1 MAKPGKYTEQDNRVL
16 SDFDRAKETIWGD
29 YDGFMY
35 NYRDWYQYRSLKS
48 QSVLY
53 RSGMLKYYS
62 TLYYQIKYILL
73 EMQSKFNKEDI
84 SRFLSLKPFDSVF
97 SDDDFVFLV
106 DFIEQFMVTA
116 GFKKLT
122 YEVDNRQPL
131 DKLREKMITQ

>member
-1 MAKPGKYTEQDNRVL
+1 MVKPGKSSEQDNRVL

-29 YDGFMY
+29 YDGFMR

-48 QSVLY
+48 QSLLY

-62 TLYYQIKYILL
+62 TLFFQIKYILF
-73 EMQSKFNKEDI
+73 EMQSKFNKEDVK
-84 SRFLSLKPFDSVF
+84 RFLSLSPVGVSLV
-97 SDDDFVFLV
+97 DDDFFFLV
-106 DFIEQFMVTA
+106 DFVEQFMVTA

-131 DKLREKMITQ
+131 DKLREKMITK

>member
-1 MAKPGKYTEQDNRVL
+1 MPPKTTEQENRVL

-29 YDGFMY
+29 YDGFMR

-48 QSVLY
+48 ESVLY

-62 TLYYQIKYILL
+62 TLFYQVKYLLL
-73 EMQSKFNKEDI
+73 EMQSKFNKKDVEK
-84 SRFLSLKPFDSVF
+84 FLSLSPTGGRLET
-97 SDDDFVFLV
+97 DDFFFLV

-131 DKLREKMITQ
+131 DKLRDKMITK